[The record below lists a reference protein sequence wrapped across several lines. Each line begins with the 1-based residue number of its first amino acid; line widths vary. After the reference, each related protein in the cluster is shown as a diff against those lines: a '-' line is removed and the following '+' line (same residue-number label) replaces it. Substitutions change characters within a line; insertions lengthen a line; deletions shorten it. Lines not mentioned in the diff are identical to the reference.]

1 MRFIKKAFVIL
12 LSVILVLALVGAG
25 TFVYLTRYSFPQIS
39 GNVTVPALR
48 GEVTIVRDKFGVPHI
63 YADTVEDLFKA
74 QGFIHAQDRFFQM
87 EFWRRIGQGRLSE
100 LLGKGTLEQDKFIR
114 TIGWHRWAAQEAAA
128 LDGEAKTILESYA
141 AGVNAYTQPNLND
154 PAKLGIEFR
163 ILGLIGR
170 KINIE
175 PWTPYNTLT
184 WAKVMA
190 WDLSGKLNV
199 ELTRMALLDKGG
211 AAMADALLPSYP
223 SDMPV
228 IVPSRGAELGE
239 SVIAATQQQPNL
251 TAQSALAL
259 LSQIESLDTLLSATD
274 DKTSIGSNNWVVA
287 GSRSA
292 TGKPI
297 LSNDP
302 HLGIQMP
309 SIWYQV
315 GLHCRTV
322 SAACPYDVVGVSFPG
337 TPGVI
342 VGHNQRIAW
351 GVTNVGPDVHD
362 LFIEKQNPSNANEFE
377 FMGKYEPAQVIDEVI
392 NVAGEAPVSLK
403 VRVTRHGPIMNDVS
417 DLLKDQAPIA
427 YRWTALENNKLFQ
440 SVLQID
446 KAQNWTDFRNA
457 LRSWDV
463 PSQNFVY
470 ADVDGNIGY
479 QTPGKIPMRAKGDGT
494 VAVSGWSGEYE
505 WTGYIPF
512 EELPSSFNPPEG
524 YIVTANNAVVDGKYK
539 YNLGKD
545 WDYGYRAREIV
556 NRITAKEKFSVEDMR
571 NIQFDSYSGTAQDLL
586 PQLKSL
592 QPNFGADAT
601 AQAAWQK
608 MIAWDGKSVR
618 DSVGATIFETFW
630 NKLAHQIFD
639 DDLGADL
646 AKRVIGM
653 GTANRTA
660 VRNVIGNI
668 SAKWWDDI
676 TTQGKTETRD
686 DIVVRAM
693 QATATQLKDKLGADV
708 NAWTWGK
715 LHTATF
721 KNQSLGSSGIA
732 PIEQLLNRGPYAADG
747 ATAAVNAVSHG
758 ESMIVSSVPSLRIV
772 MDVSDWRNSKM
783 IHTTGQSGHTMNAH
797 YDDMIDSW
805 LNSKANPLLWARADI
820 DANSEGTLHLLPQ
833 TN

>member
-1 MRFIKKAFVIL
+1 
-12 LSVILVLALVGAG
+12 
-25 TFVYLTRYSFPQIS
+25 
-39 GNVTVPALR
+39 
-48 GEVTIVRDKFGVPHI
+48 
-63 YADTVEDLFKA
+63 
-74 QGFIHAQDRFFQM
+74 
-87 EFWRRIGQGRLSE
+87 
-100 LLGKGTLEQDKFIR
+100 
-114 TIGWHRWAAQEAAA
+114 
-128 LDGEAKTILESYA
+128 
-141 AGVNAYTQPNLND
+141 
-154 PAKLGIEFR
+154 
-163 ILGLIGR
+163 
-170 KINIE
+170 
-175 PWTPYNTLT
+175 
-184 WAKVMA
+184 
-190 WDLSGKLNV
+190 
-199 ELTRMALLDKGG
+199 
-211 AAMADALLPSYP
+211 
-223 SDMPV
+223 MPV

-287 GSRSA
+287 GSRTT

-309 SIWYQV
+309 SIWYQI

-556 NRITAKEKFSVEDMR
+556 NRITAKEKLSVEDMR

-660 VRNVIGNI
+660 VRNMIGNT